1 MQAELRH
8 ALDVCEA
15 EVLSFIAP
23 LEQLTAAEVRRLE
36 HAEEGRAAL
45 LDSLDGL
52 KQRVANME

>member
-23 LEQLTAAEVRRLE
+23 LEQVGLSRGGGGALPLGAHGHRR
-36 HAEEGRAAL
+36 
-45 LDSLDGL
+45 SS
-52 KQRVANME
+52 V